1 MKSLTPA
8 RLTLIM
14 FIVVGALIAA
24 YVAKGLFAKEE
35 KPPEVALRSVPAAVS
50 DMQPGTRITEAHLGV
65 IRIPEDQ
72 LQPGSLINDRS
83 IIGRVVR
90 EKITAAAPILTTQLY
105 EPGEFPP
112 LQVEEGM
119 VAVSVQM
126 ENDTDMV
133 DGLIKPGEYVN
144 VHMTVDSTGSLD
156 TTDDRLRGGLTL
168 TLFRGAKVLAINQ
181 NTTAG
186 AADDLTGNRV
196 TLELTREQANI
207 LILAKERGHITLT
220 FAPEGKGSGVVGV
233 SDADRATLEEILG
246 LKPIPEPEAPFST
259 ETFRGTGR
267 TVLQFRDGGRV
278 EEDNIINDLN
288 IKYQPKAPG
297 NNRQPAAR
305 PARQNTTPATPRQP
319 SA

>member
-14 FIVVGALIAA
+14 VSVVGALIAA

-50 DMQPGTRITEAHLGV
+50 DMLPGTRITEAHLGV

-83 IIGRVVR
+83 IIGRVVK

-119 VAVSVQM
+119 VAVTVQM
-126 ENDTDMV
+126 EDDTDMV
-133 DGLIKPGEYVN
+133 DGLVKPGEYVN
-144 VHMTVDSTGSLD
+144 VHMTVSSTDSLD
-156 TTDDRLRGGLTL
+156 GNDQRLRGGLTM
-168 TLFRGAKVLAINQ
+168 TLFRGVKVLAINQ

-186 AADDLTGNRV
+186 TSDDLTGNRV

-207 LILAKERGHITLT
+207 LILAKDRGHITLT

-246 LKPIPEPEAPFST
+246 LKPTPEPEPPFTT
-259 ETFRGTGR
+259 ENFRGTGR
-267 TVLQFRDGGRV
+267 TILQFRDGDRI
-278 EEDNIINDLN
+278 EEGNDLLDLN
-288 IKYQPKAPG
+288 IKHQPNAPG
-297 NNRQPAAR
+297 NRRQPAGR
-305 PARQNTTPATPRQP
+305 PAPRQP